1 MLVTIRERL
10 FLLLQNPIFISCI
23 FSWLSAQFI
32 KTVIKLITGKVHS
45 IKELIELLLWRTGG
59 MPSSHSALVS
69 TLCVSIGFRSGIDS
83 DIFILAFC
91 FMLVTIRDALGVRRS
106 SGIQAKIINEMGR
119 ALDNEK
125 IIKFRPIKEVQ
136 GHKPL
141 EVLVGSLL
149 GAAIAVAFCVL

>member
-1 MLVTIRERL
+1 MLATIREQLSLL
-10 FLLLQNPIFISCI
+10 FHNSVFISCV

-32 KTVIKLITGKVHS
+32 KTVIKLIAGKVHS

-69 TLCVSIGFRSGIDS
+69 TLCVSIGFRSGINS

-119 ALDNEK
+119 ALDTEK

-141 EVLVGSLL
+141 EVLVGALL